1 MKKKTILA
9 VVMALL
15 VVTGAAFLSSC
26 SKNTVSVGDTK
37 QQKDVEIL
45 DLSGQPLPAL
55 EEICQLTS
63 LKQLDLRDTGMTFYQ
78 YDELAAALPGCQ
90 IRWSVPFQGGFLD
103 NTVET
108 ITLTQLQEED
118 IPVLHTYFPN
128 LREIDG
134 TGCAQHL
141 ELSSL
146 ADMLPECS
154 VSYLVP
160 LGDQMLPRD
169 TKEIQVDSVTE
180 YELVTALDCLPEV
193 EKVTVTGN
201 ADKQTM
207 TMLKT
212 DYPQVN
218 FEWSFDF
225 YGQTVSS
232 NQKEVELNKVQLSSA
247 EELEEQMAC
256 FNALEKLVVLDSGL
270 KSEDLDALW
279 KRHPETRLIWN
290 VKIGRIDIRT
300 DATALMPYTYG
311 YVYRDKHTRLYD
323 KDCAEMK
330 YLVDMVCMD
339 FGHQWL
345 TDISFCQYMP
355 NLEYMLFCE
364 NGITDLT
371 PLSHCKKLKYLEP
384 FSNPIADISPL
395 LECPALVDLNL
406 SYVHIDDITPL
417 LELPAV
423 ENLWLTKHYF
433 TEEQQQQI
441 IDAHPDTN
449 IVFHSMRSTGFG
461 WRELP
466 NYYAQRDLLGMHY
479 MKTSLYDPDK

>member
-1 MKKKTILA
+1 MKKKTIRGVVLA
-9 VVMALL
+9 LCVL
-15 VVTGAAFLSSC
+15 VGAASMSSC
-26 SKNTVSVGDTK
+26 SKNTVSVGGTT
-37 QQKDVEIL
+37 QQLDVEVL
-45 DLSGQPLPAL
+45 DLSGQPLPAV
-55 EEICQLTS
+55 EEICQLTA
-63 LKQLDLRDTGMTFYQ
+63 LKQLDLRNTGMTFDQ
-78 YDELAAALPGCQ
+78 YDAITAALPGCE
-90 IRWSVPFQGGFLD
+90 ILWSVPFQGGFLD

-108 ITLTQLQEED
+108 VTLTRLEEGD

-134 TGCAQHL
+134 TGCSEYVML
-141 ELSSL
+141 CSL

-180 YELVTALDCLPEV
+180 YELTTALDCLPEV

-207 TMLKT
+207 VMLKT
-212 DYPQVN
+212 GYPQVN
-218 FEWSFDF
+218 FEWTFDF

-232 NQKEVELNKVQLSSA
+232 NQKEVELDKVKLSSA

-256 FNALEKLVVLDSGL
+256 FNALEKLVVLNSGL

-290 VKIGRIDIRT
+290 VKVGRIDIRT

-311 YVYRDKHTRLYD
+311 YVYRDKHTRIYD
-323 KDCAEMK
+323 KDCKEMK

-339 FGHQWL
+339 FGHQWI

-355 NLEYMLFCE
+355 NLEYFLFCE
-364 NGITDLT
+364 NGVTDLT

-384 FSNPIADISPL
+384 FSNSIADISPL

-406 SYVHIDDITPL
+406 SYVRIDDITPL

-479 MKTSLYDPDK
+479 MKTSMYDPDK

>member
-9 VVMALL
+9 VVLALL
-15 VVTGAAFLSSC
+15 VLVSAVSLSSC
-26 SKNTVSVGDTK
+26 SGNTVSVGNTT
-37 QQKDVEIL
+37 QKRDVEVL
-45 DLSGQPLPAL
+45 DLSGQPLPPV
-55 EEICQLTS
+55 EEICQLTN

-78 YDELAAALPGCQ
+78 YDQLAAALPDCE

-108 ITLTQLQEED
+108 VTLTQLEEGD
-118 IPVLHTYFPN
+118 LPVLDQYFPN
-128 LREIDG
+128 LREVDG
-134 TGCAQHL
+134 TGCSQYL
-141 ELSSL
+141 LLSSL
-146 ADMLPECS
+146 ESMLPECS

-160 LGDQMLPRD
+160 LGEQMLPRD
-169 TKEIQVDSVTE
+169 TREIQVESFTE
-180 YELVTALDCLPEV
+180 YEIVTALDCLNQV
-193 EKVTVTGN
+193 EKVVITGSP
-201 ADKQTM
+201 DKQTM
-207 TMLKT
+207 AMLKAE
-212 DYPQVN
+212 YPQIN
-218 FEWSFDF
+218 FDWTFDF
-225 YGQTVSS
+225 YGQSVSS
-232 NQKEVELNKVQLSSA
+232 NQKEVELSKVALSSA
-247 EELEEQMAC
+247 EELEEQMAY

-311 YVYRDKHTRLYD
+311 YVYRDRNTRLYD
-323 KDCAEMK
+323 KDCKEMK

-355 NLEYMLFCE
+355 NLEYFLFCE
-364 NGITDLT
+364 NGVTDLT
-371 PLSHCKKLKYLEP
+371 PLSYCKKLKYLEP

-395 LECPALVDLNL
+395 LECPVLVDLNL
-406 SYVHIDDITPL
+406 SYVRIEDITPL

-479 MKTSLYDPDK
+479 MKTSMYDPDK